1 VTSLATTPLLAAGA
15 LTAVAALAHLACIA
29 IGAPAYRW
37 MGAGERMARAVEAG
51 RLRPTLVTLAIAVV
65 LMVWAAYAFAGA
77 GVIGPLPFT
86 RWVLA
91 AIGLVFVAR
100 AVAFPWLKPLF
111 PENSNRFWW
120 VSSGICLLIGSLYG
134 WGAAAL

>member
-1 VTSLATTPLLAAGA
+1 MTSLATTPLLAAGA

-29 IGAPAYRW
+29 IGAPAYHW
-37 MGAGERMARAVEAG
+37 MGAGERM
-51 RLRPTLVTLAIAVV
+51 I
-65 LMVWAAYAFAGA
+65 
-77 GVIGPLPFT
+77 
-86 RWVLA
+86 
-91 AIGLVFVAR
+91 R

>member
-29 IGAPAYRW
+29 IGATAYRW

-77 GVIGPLPFT
+77 GG
-86 RWVLA
+86 
-91 AIGLVFVAR
+91 
-100 AVAFPWLKPLF
+100 
-111 PENSNRFWW
+111 
-120 VSSGICLLIGSLYG
+120 
-134 WGAAAL
+134 